1 MCKVQDGGVAQTS
14 TKALVGAFI
23 TLYCPNPLPDRKVGL
38 LASKRPTVPSP
49 IVLSWFGGKVR
60 SSVSVSFKR
69 LLLLRRDRRGGRHR
83 VLERL
88 RGLGREG
95 RRSLGRKRKR
105 SRRGAAV
112 RLSGTVESESGRP
125 ENPSPSP
132 TTAEGPSH
140 GEGPMKKRST
150 PKEGGVPKGKFRH

>member
-1 MCKVQDGGVAQTS
+1 MYRRYLCKVQDGGVAQTS
-14 TKALVGAFI
+14 KAQALLGAFTI
-23 TLYCPNPLPDRKVGL
+23 LYCPNPLPDRKVGL

-60 SSVSVSFKR
+60 SSVPISFKR

-83 VLERL
+83 VLELL
-88 RGLGREG
+88 RGLRREG

-105 SRRGAAV
+105 SRRGAV
-112 RLSGTVESESGRP
+112 RLSGTVESESVRP

-150 PKEGGVPKGKFRH
+150 PKEGRST